1 MRAWAITLVAL
12 FGLEGCACEAPCE
25 APATLMCP
33 PSVRVECMGTATS
46 AALTMPVVMPE
57 CARADVS
64 TITSNAPR
72 EGFARGMTN
81 VVFTGTNSRG
91 PAPTCTTTVEV
102 IDSLA
107 PTITC
112 PPSATI
118 VRTSPTSPITT
129 PAITARDACAASVEV
144 SLAPMPTMR
153 GRTNVIATASDG
165 VNRAQCMLDVNVLDV
180 FAPTELRTLS
190 ATRTAT
196 GATDVTIGWRASAG
210 ADAPRVRI
218 ERATS
223 EAGPWMMLAE
233 GAASTVTF
241 TDRALP
247 APSVF
252 YRLTAI
258 GPAGEIGGQTEP
270 MHVYAIDETRYEL
283 PSQTVPGVPFATTL
297 YGVVRMPIAPATSPR
312 PFVLF
317 LHGNHGNCRP
327 TDGTDDQCAELT
339 EYACTEPGYTTTPNA
354 EGYLYLQDML
364 AAQGIVSVSISAN
377 ALNCRERFIAERTQ
391 LLLEHL
397 RRWQRWSTSDE
408 APFSGRFRGAIDMMN
423 VGLVGHSRGGEA
435 VSQAPQAL
443 MNTPIAGLAL
453 SSVFALAPTDYQENS
468 PRGVPYLVLLPGC
481 DGDVEDLQGLR
492 MYDRGLAMN
501 AFERTQLLFARAN
514 HNYFNTEWRFDDN
527 NGTVCRPGDQI
538 SAGQQR
544 AGLEVLL
551 GDWIRTTSTRTRALA
566 YMRTDE
572 ETPSIFQA
580 WSAAPLDFR
589 FSYASR
595 TRTSVDDFSR
605 PTFTTNAL
613 GQSNEFA
620 GYTADLQCVGGCS
633 ANYPHVRG
641 GARLAWDAAPA
652 TATFQLGAFDASAQE
667 AIALRVASRIATIND
682 GLTEQNFSVRVRDS
696 AGVTASIPVADI
708 ARVAHR
714 YPALRPIEVL
724 SSVRIPIARLR
735 MLAPSL
741 DLTHLAT
748 IELVMPEPEQPRG
761 SIWISD
767 VEFQA
772 P

>member
-1 MRAWAITLVAL
+1 MRISTLTL
-12 FGLEGCACEAPCE
+12 LSLLSLGGCACEAPCD
-25 APATLMCP
+25 APIVLTCP
-33 PSVRVECMGTATS
+33 PAQRLECTS
-46 AALTMPVVMPE
+46 ARTAALLATPTLTPE
-57 CARADVS
+57 CARSSVS
-64 TITSNAPR
+64 EITSNAPA
-72 EGFARGMTN
+72 EGFARGTTN
-81 VVFTGTNSRG
+81 VVFTAASSRG
-91 PAPTCTTTVEV
+91 PSAQCTTSIEV
-102 IDSLA
+102 VDTLA

-112 PPSATI
+112 PPSTTI
-118 VRTSPTSPITT
+118 VRTSATSPITV
-129 PAITARDACAASVEV
+129 PAITARDACATNVEV

-153 GRTNVIATASDG
+153 GRANVIATASDG
-165 VNRAQCMLDVNVLDV
+165 TNRAQCMLDVNVLDV

-190 ATRTAT
+190 ATRTPA
-196 GATDVTIGWRASAG
+196 GATDVTIGWRASTG

-218 ERATS
+218 ERATA

-233 GAASTVTF
+233 SPSTTVTF
-241 TDRALP
+241 TDRTLP
-247 APSVF
+247 APVVF
-252 YRLTAI
+252 YRLTAL
-258 GPAGEIGGQTEP
+258 GPAGELGGQTEP
-270 MHVYAIDETRYEL
+270 MRVYAIDETRYEL
-283 PSQTVPGVPFATTL
+283 PTQTVPGVPFPTTL
-297 YGVVRMPIAPATSPR
+297 YGVVRMPIEAATSPR

-327 TDGTDDQCAELT
+327 ADGTDDQCGDIT

-354 EGYLYLQDML
+354 EGYIYLQEML

-377 ALNCRERFIAERTQ
+377 ALNCRELFIAERTQ

-397 RRWQRWSTSDE
+397 RRWQRWSSSDE
-408 APFSGRFRGAIDMMN
+408 APFSGRFRNAIDMMN

-443 MNTPIAGLAL
+443 TNTPIAGVSLT
-453 SSVFALAPTDYQENS
+453 SVFALAPTDYQENS

-492 MYDRGLAMN
+492 MYDRGLSMN

-514 HNYFNTEWRFDDN
+514 HNYFNSEWRFDDN
-527 NGTVCRPGDQI
+527 RGTVCRPSDQI
-538 SAGQQR
+538 TASQQR

-551 GDWIRTTSTRTRALA
+551 GDWIRTTSARTRALA

-572 ETPSIFQA
+572 ETPSIVEA
-580 WSAAPLDFR
+580 WAGAPLDFR
-589 FSYASR
+589 FSYASP

-605 PTFTTNAL
+605 AGFTTNAL

-620 GYTADLQCVGGCS
+620 GYTADLRCVGACAG
-633 ANYPHVRG
+633 NYPHVRG

-652 TATFQLGAFDASAQE
+652 TATFQLAAFDASAEE

-682 GLTEQNFSVRVRDS
+682 GLVEQSFTVRVRDA
-696 AGVTASIPVADI
+696 AGVSASIPIADI
-708 ARVAHR
+708 GRVAHR
-714 YPALRPIEVL
+714 YPASNPIEVL
-724 SSVRIPIARLR
+724 STLRIPLARIR
-735 MLAPSL
+735 ALAPTLNLTRL
-741 DLTHLAT
+741 DA
-748 IELVMPEPEQPRG
+748 IELVMPSPEQPRG